1 MKVLKLIGA
10 IVLCEAIGSLGALAT
25 TPNITS
31 WYATLTKPSFS
42 PPNWLFA
49 PAWGIL
55 YALMGIALYLVWES
69 NKKNKKT
76 AYAVFSAQLALNLA
90 WSVIFFGFHA
100 MTAAFVEIVV
110 MWVLI
115 LLTILSFRKISK
127 AAAYLLIPYIL
138 WVTFASTLNLAV
150 VILNK

>member
-10 IVLCEAIGSLGALAT
+10 IVLCEAIGGLGALAT

-76 AYAVFSAQLALNLA
+76 AYAIFFAQLALNLA
-90 WSVIFFGFHA
+90 WSVIFFGLHA
-100 MTAAFVEIVV
+100 KTAAFVEIVM
-110 MWVLI
+110 MWILI
-115 LLTILSFRKISK
+115 LLTIISFRKISK
-127 AAAYLLIPYIL
+127 PATWLLVPYIL
-138 WVTFASTLNLAV
+138 WVTFASALNLAV
-150 VILNK
+150 VILN